1 MTLTLVCTAPGV
13 RVDLSALCPALAA
26 GATLAELA
34 HMTMAG
40 PAGTA
45 IKLGDAFALRGACC
59 GDLVIEGSHPGL
71 GGVGAGLTDGKLIVE
86 GDVGDRAGAG
96 MLGGALT
103 VRGSAGAYLAYG
115 MRGGVV
121 HVTRKAGDF
130 VGGVGT
136 GKRFGMTGGCVIVE
150 GDIGARAGDKM
161 RRGLVLARGR
171 IGAAAGSRM
180 IGGTIIAEGG
190 FGPHAGQAMRR
201 GTLIGPSVEG
211 ISATFADCGWHE
223 LVILAVMARAWTRDL
238 GDLAPR
244 PLPSKVHR
252 FAGDLA
258 GIGQG
263 EVLLTG

>member
-26 GATLAELA
+26 GANLAELA
-34 HMTMAG
+34 HLPVAG
-40 PAGTA
+40 AGGTA
-45 IKLGDAFALRGACC
+45 MKVGDAFALRGSSG
-59 GDLVIEGSHPGL
+59 GDVVIEGSHGSVD
-71 GGVGAGLTDGKLIVE
+71 GIGAGLMSGRLIVE

-96 MLGGALT
+96 MRGGALT
-103 VRGSAGAYLAYG
+103 VRGSAGAYMASG

-180 IGGTIIAEGG
+180 IGGTIIAERG

-201 GTLIGPSVEG
+201 GTLIGPSVDAM
-211 ISATFADCGWHE
+211 SATFADCGWHD
-223 LVILAVMARAWTRDL
+223 LVILAVMARAWKREL

-258 GIGQG
+258 GIGRG